1 MVSFEKLHLKMWS
14 EEGLGS
20 KRDHSFVNYETTV
33 SRVRLWSDLSFS
45 GSVFLLCGF
54 ILELGGGV
62 GFCHSGDSFISVF
75 FPSCGLGVV
84 SYCLSRVLFHLKIQ
98 KN

>member
-54 ILELGGGV
+54 ILELGRGSD
-62 GFCHSGDSFISVF
+62 FAI
-75 FPSCGLGVV
+75 LGT
-84 SYCLSRVLFHLKIQ
+84 VLFQ
-98 KN
+98 CFSQVVVWV

>member
-54 ILELGGGV
+54 ILELGGGRILPFW
-62 GFCHSGDSFISVF
+62 GQFYFSVF
-75 FPSCGLGVV
+75 PKLWFGCSQLLP
-84 SYCLSRVLFHLKIQ
+84 F
-98 KN
+98 